1 MKIKTFETDIK
12 LQNKFLNAVEKLFE
26 PINIERK
33 EIKDFWV
40 MDEANACLIEAK
52 SDLMKE
58 LLKPFFNPEGM
69 GRNQLNIDYDK
80 LIGHTARYNSDY
92 IKKITDIFSV
102 FDSVKISVAKDY
114 PITFENEHLR
124 VILAPKAEG

>member
-1 MKIKTFETDIK
+1 MKIKNFEMDIK
-12 LQNKFLNAVEKLFE
+12 LQNKFLSAVEKLFE
-26 PINIERK
+26 PINTERK

-40 MDEANACLIEAK
+40 MDEANVCLIEAK

-69 GRNQLNIDYDK
+69 GRNTPNLKYD
-80 LIGHTARYNSDY
+80 GQVGYTSTYNSSY
-92 IKKITDIFSV
+92 IKKIADIFSV

-124 VILAPKAEG
+124 VILAMRVE